1 MQEATH
7 KTQILSLENRAHET
21 WLSSRQTERRLEE
34 SRSEAAV
41 LRRKLT
47 AMSSQGGEN
56 GVENSNMVNGSAHS
70 PLLMD
75 ASGVPAGPGSPIMPP
90 MPGFM
95 PPPPFM
101 PAPIMPH
108 GFMPPPPFE
117 MRPPPLGRLM
127 SPPPPPGVNPGTRY
141 SPHLMEHRGGGGG
154 GGRYTPDSRY
164 DHFSPYETETDI
176 SPPHSPQPYG
186 HHHQRS
192 RRSSGGSGTY
202 NNNNNN
208 SGGGGGQQQQQQQN
222 PKKFGKGGGHHNR
235 NNYSDRSD
243 EFV

>member
-7 KTQILSLENRAHET
+7 KTQILSLENRAHES
-21 WLSSRQTERRLEE
+21 WLATRQTERRLEE

-47 AMSSQGGEN
+47 AMSSAGGNGGAAEN
-56 GVENSNMVNGSAHS
+56 GIDGGMANGTASS
-70 PLLMD
+70 PLHMD
-75 ASGVPAGPGSPIMPP
+75 GSGANAGSPIMPP

-101 PAPIMPH
+101 PAPMPH

-141 SPHLMEHRGGGGG
+141 SPHLMER

-176 SPPHSPQPYG
+176 SPPHSPQPY
-186 HHHQRS
+186 RS

-202 NNNNNN
+202 NNN
-208 SGGGGGQQQQQQQN
+208 GGSHQQQQQQN
-222 PKKFGKGGGHHNR
+222 SKKYGNKRN

>member
-1 MQEATH
+1 MHLFFDISNSKFLFRSHNESLKNEVEVQEATH

-21 WLSSRQTERRLEE
+21 WLATRQTERRLEE

-47 AMSSQGGEN
+47 AMSTTEN
-56 GVENSNMVNGSAHS
+56 GVENNNNNLINGTASS
-70 PLLMD
+70 PLHMD
-75 ASGVPAGPGSPIMPP
+75 GVGAGAGSPIMPP

-101 PAPIMPH
+101 PAPMPH

-117 MRPPPLGRLM
+117 MRAPPLGRLM
-127 SPPPPPGVNPGTRY
+127 SPPPPPGVNPGARY
-141 SPHLMEHRGGGGG
+141 SPHLMDR

-176 SPPHSPQPYG
+176 SPPHSPQY
-186 HHHQRS
+186 

-202 NNNNNN
+202 NNN
-208 SGGGGGQQQQQQQN
+208 SQN
-222 PKKFGKGGGHHNR
+222 AKKFAPKGR

>member
-7 KTQILSLENRAHET
+7 KTQILSLENRAHES
-21 WLSSRQTERRLEE
+21 WLATRQTERRLEE

-47 AMSSQGGEN
+47 AMSSSGGPGED
-56 GVENSNMVNGSAHS
+56 GGMVNGTASS
-70 PLLMD
+70 PLHMD
-75 ASGVPAGPGSPIMPP
+75 GAGGANAGSPIMPP

-101 PAPIMPH
+101 PAPPLPH

-141 SPHLMEHRGGGGG
+141 SPHLMDR

-176 SPPHSPQPYG
+176 SPPHSPY
-186 HHHQRS
+186 HHRS

-202 NNNNNN
+202 NNNGQSQNPKKY
-208 SGGGGGQQQQQQQN
+208 GGGGGGN
-222 PKKFGKGGGHHNR
+222 KR

>member
-7 KTQILSLENRAHET
+7 KTQILSLENRAHES
-21 WLSSRQTERRLEE
+21 WLATRQTERRLEE
-34 SRSEAAV
+34 SRSEAAA

-47 AMSSQGGEN
+47 AMSNAGAVDGVGADN
-56 GVENSNMVNGSAHS
+56 GMVNGTASS
-70 PLLMD
+70 PLHMD
-75 ASGVPAGPGSPIMPP
+75 GNGGPGSPIMPP
-90 MPGFM
+90 LPGFM

-101 PAPIMPH
+101 PAPPMPH

-127 SPPPPPGVNPGTRY
+127 SPPPPGVNPGTRY
-141 SPHLMEHRGGGGG
+141 SPHLMDRN
-154 GGRYTPDSRY
+154 GRYTPDNHRY

-176 SPPHSPQPYG
+176 SPPPSPPQF
-186 HHHQRS
+186 RS
-192 RRSSGGSGTY
+192 RHSSGGSGTNY
-202 NNNNNN
+202 NN
-208 SGGGGGQQQQQQQN
+208 SGNQGRPTEGRN
-222 PKKFGKGGGHHNR
+222 PKKFGNKGSHR